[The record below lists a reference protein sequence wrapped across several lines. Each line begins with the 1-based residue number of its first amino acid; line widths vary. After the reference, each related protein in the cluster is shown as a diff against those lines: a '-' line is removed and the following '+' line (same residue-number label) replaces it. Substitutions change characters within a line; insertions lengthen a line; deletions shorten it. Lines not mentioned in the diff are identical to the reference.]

1 VINNFQEGESMP
13 SLNLLTV
20 FNPSNYWRGGYVTLP
35 WQKIAQ
41 QFQIP
46 PEELVLSDLRD
57 LAHTPINVQV
67 DRIDPEDPTRDTL
80 VFYLEKPIPPVSED
94 DVLASTFI
102 RVDRGEPM
110 SAVVGEPYLEVV
122 YGSDERERGVRLVN
136 NRLIVWFNLIPAPE
150 DNGRNWF
157 SGSATSV
164 QLDHQEILDP
174 SRAAMGEWLGQDPEK
189 RCMQVSELQLPGS
202 SHPKSPY
209 YQVSLFNH
217 SYRLVSQSS
226 GTVRA
231 CITIA
236 SEPFDYIGADPVTGK
251 NRHLICEL
259 YRVISL
265 YAGADY
271 LIEELFVKG
280 KPKDEEEKIGDV
292 PEVVNLPFGLNYFA
306 HMNMGQTQDIEQVF
320 PVPDWFA
327 VGSTTPP
334 YAAYGL
340 ATNLHIEAIAHP
352 HKSNPNCFFWQLLP
366 STTAKCL
373 HLFMRGCPDGFDS
386 RVGHFWYELIYK
398 PLKAEIYQDGED
410 RQWGLRKQRNK
421 EEFINPKSKI

>member
-1 VINNFQEGESMP
+1 MS
-13 SLNLLTV
+13 SLNLLAV
-20 FNPSNYWRGGYVTLP
+20 FNPSNYWRTGHITIP
-35 WQKIAQ
+35 WQTVAQ
-41 QFQIP
+41 QWQIP
-46 PEELVLSDLRD
+46 PEELVISDLRD
-57 LAHTPINVQV
+57 LSHTPINQQI

-80 VFYLEKPIPPVSED
+80 VLSLSNPIPPGSD
-94 DVLASTFI
+94 DDALVSTFL
-102 RVDRGEPM
+102 RLDRGKPQQI
-110 SAVVGEPYLEVV
+110 SVGEPNIEVV
-122 YGSDERERGVRLVN
+122 YGSDGQERGVRLVN

-150 DNGRNWF
+150 DNDRNWF

-174 SRAAMGEWLGQDPEK
+174 FLAAKGEWLGQDPEK

-217 SYRLVSQSS
+217 AYRLVSQSQ
-226 GTVRA
+226 GPVRA
-231 CITIA
+231 TITIA
-236 SEPFDYIGADPVTGK
+236 SEPFDYMGADPVTGR

-280 KPKDEEEKIGDV
+280 KPKAEEDRIGNTL
-292 PEVVNLPFGLNYFA
+292 EVVHLPFGLHYFA
-306 HMNMGQTQDIEQVF
+306 YMNMGQTQDIEQVF

-327 VGSTTPP
+327 VGSTAPP

-352 HKSNPNCFFWQLLP
+352 YEGNPSCFSWQLLP
-366 STTAKCL
+366 GQSATCL
-373 HLFMRGCPDGFDS
+373 HMFMRGQPEGFDAK
-386 RVGHFWYELIYK
+386 VGHAWYELIYG
-398 PLKAEIYQDGED
+398 PLTADIYQDTTVKSPV
-410 RQWGLRKQRNK
+410 RKQELLEAR
-421 EEFINPKSKI
+421 S